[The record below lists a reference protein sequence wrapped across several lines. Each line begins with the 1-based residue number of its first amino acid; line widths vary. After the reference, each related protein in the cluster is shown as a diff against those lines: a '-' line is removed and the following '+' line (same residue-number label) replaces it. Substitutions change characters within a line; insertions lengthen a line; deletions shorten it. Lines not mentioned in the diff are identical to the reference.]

1 VMRSVT
7 LQHLKGGRS
16 ARSTPKLMTA
26 TEVAD
31 YLGVTVTAIYGWR
44 YKNEGPRGYRLGNG
58 RVRYRREDVEAWL
71 EDQADKPKVAS

>member
-1 VMRSVT
+1 MRSLT
-7 LQHLKGGRS
+7 LEHLKEVEVQG
-16 ARSTPKLMTA
+16 APPKLMTA

-44 YKNEGPRGYRLGNG
+44 YKKEGPRGYRLGNG

-71 EDQADKPKVAS
+71 EDQADKPKVTS